1 MNINIMKVLL
11 VAGGAML
18 GSGVT
23 WLSIRKH
30 YADLAQAEID
40 DVKAYFE
47 AASKY
52 APTPAAEVAVEVVE
66 TKEPLT
72 GPPANMIDP
81 TTMVATLKGDIRDYT
96 KPGAP
101 VLPPREPDMTP
112 RPVLAPVVISEP
124 QFYNEHDE
132 FDKAFWTYFQEDD
145 VLADERDEPVIS
157 VKLSQAAL
165 DLMRVPG
172 QTHVCVRIGNESADY
187 HVSINEGA
195 YGKIVDGRDP
205 DDSE

>member
-1 MNINIMKVLL
+1 MNINTMKVLL
-11 VAGGAML
+11 VAGGALL

-47 AASKY
+47 AASMY

-72 GPPANMIDP
+72 GPPANMIDA
-81 TTMVATLKGDIRDYT
+81 TTMVATIKGDIRDYT

-157 VKLSQAAL
+157 VKLGQAAL

>member
-23 WLSIRKH
+23 WLSIRKY
-30 YADLAQAEID
+30 YADQAQAEID
-40 DVKAYFE
+40 DVKAYFHE
-47 AASKY
+47 ASKY
-52 APTPAAEVAVEVVE
+52 APTPAAKAAVEVE
-66 TKEPLT
+66 DQEPEKDKLSV
-72 GPPANMIDP
+72 AVNP
-81 TTMVATLKGDIRDYT
+81 TTLVASVKGVVLDYT

-101 VLPPREPDMTP
+101 VLPPREPDLTP
-112 RPVLAPVVISEP
+112 RPVLAPVVVSEP

-157 VKLSQAAL
+157 TKLGQAAL
-165 DLMRVPG
+165 DLMRVKG
-172 QTHVCVRIGNESADY
+172 QTHVCVRVGSESADY
-187 HVSINEGA
+187 HVSINENA
-195 YGKIVDGRDP
+195 YGEIVDGRDP